1 MELETVILDDGIE
14 YAIIKELKINN
25 TLYTL
30 FANVNDSED
39 ICYRKTVNENGEEY
53 YVGLDDDKEFDLVV
67 NYFAKNI
74 LEENG

>member
-14 YAIIKELKINN
+14 YAVIKELKINN